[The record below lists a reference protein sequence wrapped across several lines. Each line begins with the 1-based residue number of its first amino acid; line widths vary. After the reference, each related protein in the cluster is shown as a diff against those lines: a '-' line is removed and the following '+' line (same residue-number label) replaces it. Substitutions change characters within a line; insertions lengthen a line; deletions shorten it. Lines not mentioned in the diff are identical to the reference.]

1 MAAVARTVSGAWL
14 ASHPVRWAGRRR
26 VPGAAAGPSAAPL
39 IARKT
44 WLAAVA
50 SRVICRNPLM
60 GQGTRRRAVMPTHW
74 FGFALMPHNSVAT
87 DPAMTIRD
95 LKYGLQFAWGQCS
108 EQTGRR

>member
-1 MAAVARTVSGAWL
+1 
-14 ASHPVRWAGRRR
+14 
-26 VPGAAAGPSAAPL
+26 
-39 IARKT
+39 
-44 WLAAVA
+44 
-50 SRVICRNPLM
+50 
-60 GQGTRRRAVMPTHW
+60 MPTHW